1 MTNDE
6 YSVSVKEKI
15 ATITRKTR
23 EYERQTTAAIE
34 YAQAIKQSGS
44 FNSFNFA
51 SRMIDMYQ
59 SRDWGNLT
67 PDKKLLLN
75 DFMKSAQKAEKF
87 RMDQTNWSKKAR
99 RRNKTCI
106 NKHKKQGLGLLPF
119 NNILFQTK
127 IPSKFDKTIFFH
139 LFEYKD
145 KNLDLNY
152 VTYDYRLLRVVD
164 KTFRFE
170 KEQLE
175 KTTLQV
181 PLDFSKAKKN
191 ICISMEPKIYFAW
204 LNFLQLNSHTDKNT
218 NIGIYD
224 IKAKEDTGIGSLK
237 IKDDKADN
245 EDFIPVWKS
254 KTVHIKPDQYRAER
268 DTTYTSDIS
277 DESSHEKRCVPYHSV
292 RGHIRRLRKGDITA
306 VKAHF
311 RGQKEYG
318 AIHKNYVLAAPRI
331 IRKGKAI

>member
-1 MTNDE
+1 M
-6 YSVSVKEKI
+6 
-15 ATITRKTR
+15 
-23 EYERQTTAAIE
+23 
-34 YAQAIKQSGS
+34 
-44 FNSFNFA
+44 
-51 SRMIDMYQ
+51 
-59 SRDWGNLT
+59 
-67 PDKKLLLN
+67 
-75 DFMKSAQKAEKF
+75 
-87 RMDQTNWSKKAR
+87 
-99 RRNKTCI
+99 
-106 NKHKKQGLGLLPF
+106 
-119 NNILFQTK
+119 
-127 IPSKFDKTIFFH
+127 
-139 LFEYKD
+139 
-145 KNLDLNY
+145 
-152 VTYDYRLLRVVD
+152 
-164 KTFRFE
+164 
-170 KEQLE
+170 
-175 KTTLQV
+175 
-181 PLDFSKAKKN
+181 
-191 ICISMEPKIYFAW
+191 